1 MKNRL
6 DGSILSQIVLIFFS
20 MGGLILSLAGF
31 PLEFPP
37 AARAGTPQTSATA
50 KGDSAGK
57 KPAPLHPLEGKIFR
71 MIGAAAT
78 GNIQPVEFRD
88 EEVNDY
94 FESKGDRLLPKSVS
108 EVDLAFKEDSV
119 EGSALVD
126 FDEVNRHRPADD
138 DSMSGWLL
146 SNIKGKKKVEYR
158 LGVQSENGTAKVEI
172 ESAVFDGVELPSIL
186 VYFMVNR
193 FLAKQYGVNIDGPMP
208 LPYGI
213 DRVEFKPER
222 MQIHPGKPKPKTP
235 APVGKSQLTAPAH

>member
-1 MKNRL
+1 MRNRF
-6 DGSILSQIVLIFFS
+6 DESILSRIVLIFVS
-20 MGGLILSLAGF
+20 IGVSIGGMTLALAGF

-37 AARAGTPQTSATA
+37 AGVAGSPQNSATA
-50 KGDSAGK
+50 NTASAGK

-78 GNIQPVEFRD
+78 GNFQPVEFRD

-94 FESKGDRLLPKSVS
+94 FESKGDRILPRSVS
-108 EVDLAFKEDSV
+108 DVDLAFKQDRV

-126 FDEVNRHRPADD
+126 FDEVNRQRPADD

-146 SNIKGKKKVEYR
+146 SNLKGKKKVEYR
-158 LGVQSENGTAKVEI
+158 LGVQAEKGVAKVGI
-172 ESAVFDGVELPSIL
+172 DSAVFDGVELPSIL

-193 FLAKQYGVNIDGPMP
+193 FLAKQYGVNIDDPLP

-213 DRVEFKPER
+213 ERVEFKPER
-222 MQIHPGKPKPKTP
+222 MQVHPGKPKPK
-235 APVGKSQLTAPAH
+235 APSE